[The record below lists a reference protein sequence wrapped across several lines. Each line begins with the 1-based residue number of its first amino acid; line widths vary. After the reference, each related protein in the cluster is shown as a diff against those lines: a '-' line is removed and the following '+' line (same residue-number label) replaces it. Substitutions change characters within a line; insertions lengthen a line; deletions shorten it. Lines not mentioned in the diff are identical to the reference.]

1 MPQQALELEITEN
14 ILMQDPVNAVEV
26 LQAIHALGVRIAIDD
41 FGTGYSS
48 LAYLKRFPLDV
59 LKIDR
64 TFVNDLVNDSGD
76 AAIVEAS
83 ISLAHKLGLEVI
95 AEGVETA
102 EQFEFMRTHD
112 CDLVQGYYLS
122 RPLPRFELM
131 ELLQR
136 K

>member
-1 MPQQALELEITEN
+1 MYSVVCGYALWYFEMIKRLDSTLCSANN
-14 ILMQDPVNAVEV
+14 I
-26 LQAIHALGVRIAIDD
+26 IAQ
-41 FGTGYSS
+41 TGKNLD
-48 LAYLKRFPLDV
+48 LA
-59 LKIDR
+59 
-64 TFVNDLVNDSGD
+64 N
-76 AAIVEAS
+76 
-83 ISLAHKLGLEVI
+83 KLGLEVI